1 MISVDMERVKNI
13 HLIGIGGCGVSAIG
27 KILHQMGYKVSGSD
41 IKENSN
47 TMRLK
52 DLGVKVFIGHDRSH
66 LREADLDV
74 YSSAVTTENVELA
87 AATSKKIPILKRAEM
102 LSFIM
107 NRFKKRIAV
116 AGTHGKTTTTS
127 MIAKILYDGGLDPTF
142 LIGGETDYIDGNA
155 RLGKGDYAVAEA
167 DESDGSFLELSP
179 NISIVTNIEPDHM
192 EYFGTNEKL
201 LLVFEEFINKLDKD
215 GLLVIGLDNP
225 ANREMLSKI
234 SRKTITYG
242 FTGEADLRANNF
254 GFSGMGS
261 RFDVYHKEK
270 LLGEARLSIPGEQ
283 NISDALAAIA
293 VGLEADL
300 PFNMIAS
307 ILNSFG
313 GAKRRFQIIGEVNNV
328 MVVDDYAHH
337 PTEIKATLRAAR
349 FAWNG
354 EKRIIAVFQPHR
366 YTRTFHLA
374 AQFYDAFV
382 DADMVILTDIYSA
395 GEAPIPNVDGRMIAK
410 EVEKQKEVL
419 YLPRKE
425 RIAEQLVNI
434 TKPND
439 VVIIMGAGDI
449 NTVGK
454 EILTRLKM
462 SAEGA
467 RLPDEQG
474 SASGRKEK

>member
-1 MISVDMERVKNI
+1 MISVDMERVKSI
-13 HLIGIGGCGVSAIG
+13 HLIGIGGCGVSAIA

-41 IKENSN
+41 VKENSN

-52 DLGVKVFIGHDRSH
+52 DLGVKVFIGHDPSH
-66 LREADLDV
+66 LREADIVV
-74 YSSAVTTENVELA
+74 YSSAVNTENVELA
-87 AATSKKIPILKRAEM
+87 AALSLKIPVFKRAEI

-127 MIAKILYDGGLDPTF
+127 MLAKILYEGGLDPTF

-155 RLGKGDYAVAEA
+155 RLGKGIWAVAEA
-167 DESDGSFLELSP
+167 DESDGSFLELNP

-201 LLVFEEFINKLDKD
+201 IQTFEEFINKLDPD
-215 GLLVIGLDNP
+215 GLLVAGLDSP
-225 ANREMLSKI
+225 SIREMIPKI
-234 SRKTITYG
+234 SRKIITYG
-242 FTGEADLRANNF
+242 FSNEVDLRANNF

-261 RFDVYHKEK
+261 RFDVYHKGK

-283 NISDALAAIA
+283 NISNALAAIA
-293 VGLEADL
+293 VGLEAGIS
-300 PFNMIAS
+300 FNMLTS
-307 ILNSFG
+307 ILSSFS
-313 GAKRRFQIIGEVNNV
+313 GAKRRFQIIGEINNV
-328 MVVDDYAHH
+328 ILVDDYAHH

-354 EKRIIAVFQPHR
+354 ERRIIAVFQPHR

-382 DADMVILTDIYSA
+382 DADLVVLTDIYSA
-395 GEAPIPNVDGRMIAK
+395 GEAPIPNVDGKMIAR
-410 EVEKQKEVL
+410 EVKKQKEVL

-425 RIAEQLVNI
+425 RIAEQLVNMI
-434 TKPND
+434 KPND

-462 SAEGA
+462 
-467 RLPDEQG
+467 
-474 SASGRKEK
+474 KEK